1 MLALEAQRWVTRG
14 LPFGIAVLAA
24 LLLTPLARVV
34 AVTLNP
40 NEAVASLERAAA
52 PISAPA
58 RPSEVG
64 ALAPLFTPE
73 VQRWSAQIL
82 AWAQAYDLDPNLI
95 ATVMQIESCGDP
107 LALSSSGAMGL
118 FQVMPFHFGAREDPW
133 DPETN
138 ARAGLSYLAEAL
150 RKANGDVAQA
160 LAGYNGG
167 HTVIGRPE
175 RWAAETRRYVY
186 WGVGIYEDARRGAAQ
201 SARLQEW
208 LEAGGRSL
216 CEQAAR
222 RVPR

>member
-1 MLALEAQRWVTRG
+1 MLTLEAQRWVTRG
-14 LPFGIAVLAA
+14 LPLGIAVLAV
-24 LLLTPLARVV
+24 LLLTPLAGLV
-34 AVTLNP
+34 AMALNP
-40 NEAVASLERAAA
+40 EEAIGLSPFPA
-52 PISAPA
+52 PPHGGEEG
-58 RPSEVG
+58 RG
-64 ALAPLFTPE
+64 LAPLFTPE

-82 AWAQAYDLDPNLI
+82 AWAQAYHLDPNLI

-107 LALSSSGAMGL
+107 LARSPSGAIGL

-138 ARAGLSYLAEAL
+138 ARAGLSYLAEAW
-150 RKANGDVAQA
+150 RKAGGNVAQA

-175 RWAAETRRYVY
+175 RWGAETRRYVY
-186 WGVGIYEDARRGAAQ
+186 WGVGIYEDTRRGAAQ

-222 RVPR
+222 RIIR

>member
-1 MLALEAQRWVTRG
+1 
-14 LPFGIAVLAA
+14 
-24 LLLTPLARVV
+24 
-34 AVTLNP
+34 
-40 NEAVASLERAAA
+40 
-52 PISAPA
+52 
-58 RPSEVG
+58 
-64 ALAPLFTPE
+64 LFTPE

-82 AWAQAYDLDPNLI
+82 AWAQAYHLDPNLI

-107 LALSSSGAMGL
+107 LARSPSGAIGL

-138 ARAGLSYLAEAL
+138 ARAGLSYLAEAW
-150 RKANGDVAQA
+150 RKAGGNVAQA

-175 RWAAETRRYVY
+175 RWGAETRRYVY

-222 RVPR
+222 RIIR

>member
-1 MLALEAQRWVTRG
+1 MLTLEAQRWVTRG

-24 LLLTPLARVV
+24 LLLTPLAGVV
-34 AVTLNP
+34 AMTMNP
-40 NEAVASLERAAA
+40 AEVIASMERIAA
-52 PISAPA
+52 PIPAPSH
-58 RPSEVG
+58 PPEG
-64 ALAPLFTPE
+64 GTLAPLFTPE
-73 VQRWSAQIL
+73 VQRWSARIL
-82 AWAQAYDLDPNLI
+82 AWAQAYNLDPNLI

-107 LALSSSGAMGL
+107 LARSSSGAIGL
-118 FQVMPFHFGAREDPW
+118 FQVMPFHFGAQEDPW

-150 RKANGDVAQA
+150 RQAKGDVAQA

-167 HTVIGRPE
+167 HTAIGRPE
-175 RWAAETRRYVY
+175 RWSAETRRYVY

-222 RVPR
+222 RVIR